1 MVVGAAAV
9 VHTVFSPGAGK
20 GAQIHQTRGA
30 GPQHHAPAV
39 GRLGVSV
46 VGKARG
52 RMGLGPLDSKLELRD
67 YRPNQDGTADSIRTP
82 PPHLG
87 RPPPRR
93 RAEALGPEGRRP
105 SPTAPGPRAP

>member
-39 GRLGVSV
+39 SRLGVSV
-46 VGKARG
+46 VGKALG
-52 RMGLGPLDSKLELRD
+52 RMGLGPLDSKLELID
-67 YRPNQDGTADSIRTP
+67 YRPQSRW
-82 PPHLG
+82 HG
-87 RPPPRR
+87 RFNSNSAP
-93 RAEALGPEGRRP
+93 
-105 SPTAPGPRAP
+105 APGEAAAPAPGGSPRAGG